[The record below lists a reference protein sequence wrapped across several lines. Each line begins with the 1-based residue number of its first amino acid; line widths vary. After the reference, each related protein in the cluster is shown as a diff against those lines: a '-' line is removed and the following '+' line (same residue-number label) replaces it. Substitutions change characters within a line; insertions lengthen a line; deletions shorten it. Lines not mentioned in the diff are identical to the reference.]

1 MINVIKM
8 CTVRI
13 FIHLFNYD
21 PGNIKVLER
30 SNIIHDYGTG
40 ETFLNSYIK
49 YNVMISLNSIQRG
62 GKMKCFSCQGMPCS
76 VEENLA
82 LKSLKNKFAF
92 IN

>member
-1 MINVIKM
+1 MINVIKT

-62 GKMKCFSCQGMPCS
+62 GKNEMFLMSGDAMLCGGIF
-76 VEENLA
+76 
-82 LKSLKNKFAF
+82 SLKESEK
-92 IN
+92 